1 MTPWGYHLML
11 DCRGM
16 NDALNSKKEIT
27 KFVKELVIAI
37 DMVAVGK
44 PIIKY
49 LCENDPKSGYS
60 LVQLIQTSNITAHF
74 MDQDRTAYFDV
85 FSCKKFEPAIVESI
99 VKKYFNPSN
108 IKSNFLT
115 RRA

>member
-1 MTPWGYHLML
+1 ML

-49 LCENDPKSGYS
+49 LCEHDPKSGYS

-74 MDQDRTAYFDV
+74 MDQDYTAYFDV
-85 FSCKKFEPAIVESI
+85 FSCKEFDPTVAETI

-108 IKSNFLT
+108 IKSNFIT
-115 RRA
+115 RQA